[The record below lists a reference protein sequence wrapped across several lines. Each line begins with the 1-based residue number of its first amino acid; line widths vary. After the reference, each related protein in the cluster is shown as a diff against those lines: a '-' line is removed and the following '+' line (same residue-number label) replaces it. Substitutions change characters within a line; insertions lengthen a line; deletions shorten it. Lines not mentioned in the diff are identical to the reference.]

1 MTSQPKHSSRDLV
14 DGPGR
19 APARAMLKAVGFTD
33 DDLSRPLVGVANTWI
48 EVMPCNYHLRRLSEK
63 VKAGIRAA
71 GGTPIEYNTIAVSD
85 GIAMG
90 TEGMKASLIS
100 REVIADSIE
109 LVARGHLFDAVV
121 ALSGCDKTI
130 PGTVMALARLNLPSL
145 MLYGGSIM
153 PGKFQGHDVT
163 IQDVFEAVGK
173 HAAGKMTEAELRDL
187 ENHACPGAGACGGQ
201 FTANTMAI
209 AFEFLGISP
218 MGFNGVPAMDP
229 RKDEVAFRCGQL
241 VMELLRKD
249 LRPRQIIT
257 RKALENAIIAV
268 ATTGGST
275 NAVLHLLAVAREA
288 GVRLII
294 DDFDKINRKVP
305 LLADLKPGGRF
316 MAADLYAAGG
326 TTLVAKRLLD
336 AGLLHADQLA
346 VTGRTIGEEA
356 RQASETP
363 GQQVVRLLVNP
374 IKPTG
379 GLVILKGT
387 LAPEGCV
394 VKVAG
399 HSMMSFRGPAKVF
412 NREEDAFAAVKAGQ
426 IQAGDVV
433 VIRYEGPVG
442 GPGMREML
450 GVTATIVGIGL
461 GDSVALLTDGRFSG
475 ATHGLMAGH
484 VAPEAAKKGPI
495 AALKTGDIIVFDVP
509 ARTLNVELTKKEIKA
524 RLSKWKPPVPR
535 YTTGV
540 MAKYARHVSSASEG
554 AVTS

>member
-1 MTSQPKHSSRDLV
+1 
-14 DGPGR
+14 
-19 APARAMLKAVGFTD
+19 MLKAVGFTD

-249 LRPRQIIT
+249 LHPRQIIT
-257 RKALENAIIAV
+257 RKALDNAIAAV

-288 GVRLII
+288 GVRLTI
-294 DDFDKINRKVP
+294 DDFDKINRKIP

-363 GQQVVRLLVNP
+363 GQQVVRPLSNP
-374 IKPTG
+374 IKPVG
-379 GLVILKGT
+379 GLVILKGNV
-387 LAPEGCV
+387 APEGCV

-399 HSMMSFRGPAKVF
+399 HSMTSFRGQARVF
-412 NREEDAFAAVKAGQ
+412 DREEDAFAAVKAGQ
-426 IQAGDVV
+426 IKAGDVV
-433 VIRYEGPVG
+433 VIRYEGPAG

-450 GVTATIVGIGL
+450 GVTAAIVGAGL
-461 GDSVALLTDGRFSG
+461 GESVALLTDGRFSG

-509 ARTLNVELTKKEIKA
+509 ARTLNVKLTQKEIKT

>member
-1 MTSQPKHSSRDLV
+1 MCSSDLQ
-14 DGPGR
+14 
-19 APARAMLKAVGFTD
+19 
-33 DDLSRPLVGVANTWI
+33 S
-48 EVMPCNYHLRRLSEK
+48 
-63 VKAGIRAA
+63 
-71 GGTPIEYNTIAVSD
+71 
-85 GIAMG
+85 
-90 TEGMKASLIS
+90 
-100 REVIADSIE
+100 
-109 LVARGHLFDAVV
+109 
-121 ALSGCDKTI
+121 
-130 PGTVMALARLNLPSL
+130 
-145 MLYGGSIM
+145 
-153 PGKFQGHDVT
+153 
-163 IQDVFEAVGK
+163 
-173 HAAGKMTEAELRDL
+173 HA
-187 ENHACPGAGACGGQ
+187 
-201 FTANTMAI
+201 
-209 AFEFLGISP
+209 
-218 MGFNGVPAMDP
+218 
-229 RKDEVAFRCGQL
+229 
-241 VMELLRKD
+241 
-249 LRPRQIIT
+249 
-257 RKALENAIIAV
+257 
-268 ATTGGST
+268 GST

-288 GVRLII
+288 GVRLTI

-379 GLVILKGT
+379 GLVILKGN

-450 GVTATIVGIGL
+450 GVTAAIVGIGL